1 MNSTDKK
8 VLKFNYEMRAD
19 WKATMLYYQAK
30 NIIYVIK
37 SSGHGNIKNTLL
49 YVTIDQQSSDWK
61 ASMNSR
67 LKLRK
72 H

>member
-30 NIIYVIK
+30 NVIYILK
-37 SSGHGNIKNTLL
+37 LSGHGNIKNTLL
-49 YVTIDQQSSDWK
+49 CVTIDQQCLEWK
-61 ASMNSR
+61 A
-67 LKLRK
+67 L
-72 H
+72 